1 MALSGVGNG
10 GADALARFQQL
21 RGAAQ
26 KKLDGADR
34 QTDLAELIRRKQ
46 EQLGA
51 GKAPATAARTQAE
64 RIPPGPGRSAG
75 AAGPG
80 AAPAGNIEAGQA
92 ASAVYG
98 RTGITRKQEAAPR
111 LGQYVD
117 FRA

>member
-1 MALSGVGNG
+1 MAVSGVGSG
-10 GADALARFQQL
+10 GGNALDRFQQL

-26 KKLDGADR
+26 KKLEGADR

-51 GKAPATAARTQAE
+51 GKTPASAARSSAE
-64 RIPPGPGRSAG
+64 RILPEP
-75 AAGPG
+75 AAGPANNG
-80 AAPAGNIEAGQA
+80 AAAQA
-92 ASAVYG
+92 ASAPSAVYG
-98 RTGITRKQEAAPR
+98 RQGVAARQDAAPR

>member
-1 MALSGVGNG
+1 MAVSGVGSG
-10 GADALARFQQL
+10 GGNALDRFQQL

-26 KKLDGADR
+26 KKLEGADR

-51 GKAPATAARTQAE
+51 GKNPAAAARYSAE
-64 RIPPGPGRSAG
+64 RILPEPSAGPAKSAAAQAAQAPSAAYGRSG
-75 AAGPG
+75 VAA
-80 AAPAGNIEAGQA
+80 
-92 ASAVYG
+92 
-98 RTGITRKQEAAPR
+98 KQDAAPR